1 MDFDKI
7 ISDLKNKVYHPVY
20 FLMGEEPFFIDE
32 VSNYIEKNILDDS
45 EKEFNQTVL
54 YGGETNILQVIS
66 EAKSYPMMSN
76 YRVVIIKEA
85 QNMKDLVPKEKS
97 PSPALPKGKG
107 EGDDKVPLPSGGVR
121 GGLLAYL
128 DNPQKSTILVF
139 CHKYKTV
146 DMRTS
151 IGKTIEKKTVVLK
164 TKTLYDNQVPKWVE
178 DFVKAKGYSIEP
190 HASALLTEF
199 LGNDLSK
206 VANELEK
213 LFINLTPNPSPSGE
227 GRRGEVKITT
237 DHIQKYIGISKEY
250 NNFELQAAI
259 GQKNALKAN
268 RIINYF
274 AGNPKDNPMVVT
286 VASLAGYFTKV
297 LVYHSLADKSQNN
310 VASALK
316 VPPFFVKDYVSASQN
331 YSFGKTMNVISL
343 LREYDM
349 KSKGYESTAAAEG
362 ELLKEMVFRIMH

>member
-45 EKEFNQTVL
+45 EKEFNQTIL

-97 PSPALPKGKG
+97 PSPVGEGRKG
-107 EGDDKVPLPSGGVR
+107 EGKEEKVHP
-121 GGLLAYL
+121 LLAYL
-128 DNPQKSTILVF
+128 DNPQKTTLLVF

-151 IGKTIEKKTVVLK
+151 IGKTIEKKAVVLK
-164 TKTLYDNQVPKWVE
+164 SKPLYDNQVPKWVE

-213 LFINLTPNPSPSGE
+213 LFINLPAPLSS
-227 GRRGEVKITT
+227 RGGAGGGVKITS

-250 NNFELQAAI
+250 NNFELQTAI
-259 GQKNALKAN
+259 GKKDTLKAN

-274 AGNPKDNPMVVT
+274 ASNPKDNPMVVT
-286 VASLAGYFTKV
+286 VSSLAGYFTKV
-297 LVYHSLADKSQNN
+297 LVYHSLQDKSQNN

-316 VPPFFVKDYVSASQN
+316 VPPFFVKDYVSASAH
-331 YSFGKTMNVISL
+331 YPFGKVMNVISL

-349 KSKGYESTAAAEG
+349 KSKGYESTGGPSADG

>member
-97 PSPALPKGKG
+97 PSPVGEGTGVRAKGEGKG
-107 EGDDKVPLPSGGVR
+107 EGAKHP
-121 GGLLAYL
+121 LLAYL
-128 DNPQKSTILVF
+128 DNPQKSTVLVF

-164 TKTLYDNQVPKWVE
+164 SKSLYENQVPKWVE
-178 DFVKAKGYSIEP
+178 NFVASKNYSIEP

-213 LFINLTPNPSPSGE
+213 LFINLPNPLSS
-227 GRRGEVKITT
+227 RGGAGVGVKITT

-274 AGNPKDNPMVVT
+274 ASNPKDNPMVVT

-316 VPPFFVKDYVSASQN
+316 VPPFFVKDYVSASAHYPFN
-331 YSFGKTMNVISL
+331 KVMNVISL

-349 KSKGYESTAAAEG
+349 KSKGYESTGTAEG